1 MYSVSDAYRAAMKQ
15 PVQRFRMTGKVGR
28 VSFTDDNILSG
39 SFSIT
44 NQCSDDSSVQIG
56 QVYIGELDVTLMNL
70 QIPRYS
76 WKGQEIAPIFGMR
89 LADGSF
95 EDVPL
100 GVFTI
105 DSAKHTASGVVIKAY
120 DHMAKFD
127 KNCSVTSINGTAYN
141 LMLTACTACGLSL
154 GTTSEAFAAMANGSD
169 ELSLYSESDIETWRD
184 FVSWV
189 AASIAANVYAGRDGK
204 IYVRAYDQSVVDEID
219 TEHRFMGCEFSDFS
233 TRYTGLSVVN
243 IDAKCTSYY
252 ALDTDDGLT
261 YNIGSDPFLQYGVEE
276 KKDAQRKAIL
286 TALSKVDYVPFKAE
300 LIGNPAYD
308 LMDVF
313 RFTDGLADKDKLFCM
328 TKFTFQYNKSF
339 TMQGVG
345 QDPAL
350 ASAKSKTDKNLQGIL
365 SSNEN
370 QDYIRYY
377 DYQNAADYDIADTAK
392 AKIIDIRY
400 VTVKDTHID
409 FHAEIK
415 LTLDTTETEAEEI
428 ISDTDAVMVVTYYL
442 NGEEVK
448 DYVPVEML
456 PDGTHLLHLLFTWNS
471 TANLTGNFEVWLS
484 MAGGSCH
491 IARGDAR
498 AYMAGQGLAGSGA
511 WDGTI
516 SVYDTVPEMNLF
528 PVYRSFDASVTVG
541 LLSPETTGYSDIV
554 PSMQLSSVLQPIAA
568 NIGAVKF
575 LHRFDTEHLDTITYS
590 SDAIEVKDGAWKL
603 KDGVTLAELVTSD
616 CTADQILSVTSNCDS
631 NNVNFL
637 ASFDHGSTWWEYAN
651 GWITPDTTKESY
663 GMFAPAMKEIT
674 KKQWAEKLNG
684 SIQLKAIIHEKG
696 TLTDI
701 QIFTKEVEE

>member
-1 MYSVSDAYRAAMKQ
+1 MYAVSDAYKTAMKQ

-56 QVYIGELDVTLMNL
+56 QVYIGELDVTLMNMS
-70 QIPRYS
+70 IARYS
-76 WKGQEIAPIFGMR
+76 WKDQEIAPVFGMR
-89 LADGSF
+89 LENGNF

-100 GVFTI
+100 GIFTI

-120 DHMAKFD
+120 DHMAKLD

-141 LMLTACTACGLSL
+141 LMLTACTACGLTL
-154 GTTSEAFAAMANGSD
+154 GTTSEEFAAMANGSD
-169 ELSLYSESDIETWRD
+169 ELSLYSETDIETWRD

-189 AASIAANVYAGRDGK
+189 AASVAANVYAGRDGK
-204 IYVRAYDQSVVDEID
+204 IYVRAYDQTVVDEID
-219 TEHRFMGCEFSDFS
+219 TEHRFTGCEFSDFS

-243 IDAKCTSYY
+243 IDAKTTSYY
-252 ALDTDDGLT
+252 ALDVDDGLT
-261 YNIGSDPFLQYGVEE
+261 YNIGSDPFLQYGVDE

-286 TALSKVDYVPFKAE
+286 TALSQVDYVPFKAE

-328 TKFTFQYNKSF
+328 TKFTFNYNQSF

-377 DYQNAADYDIADTAK
+377 DYQNAADYDIADAAK
-392 AKIIDIRY
+392 AKIIDVRY
-400 VTVKDTHID
+400 ITVKNTHID

-415 LTLDTTETEAEEI
+415 LTLDTTETETDELL
-428 ISDTDAVMVVTYYL
+428 SDTDVVMTVTYYL

-448 DYVPVEML
+448 DYVPVETM

-484 MAGGSCH
+484 MVGGSCH

-516 SVYDTVPEMNLF
+516 TVYDTVPEMNLF
-528 PVYRSFDASVTVG
+528 PVYRSFDASVIFD
-541 LLSPETTGYSDIV
+541 LLSPETAGISDIV
-554 PSMQLSSVLQPIAA
+554 PSMSLTNVLQPIAGT
-568 NIGAVKF
+568 IGAVKF
-575 LHRFDTEHLDTITYS
+575 LHRFNTLRP
-590 SDAIEVKDGAWKL
+590 SDLSYDSEKIEIKDGEWRL
-603 KDGVTLAELVTSD
+603 KDGVTIAEMTTKDLTVESILQVTS
-616 CTADQILSVTSNCDS
+616 VCDS

-637 ASFDHGSTWWEYAN
+637 VSFDHGVNWLEYAN
-651 GWITPDTTKESY
+651 GWITPDTSKASY
-663 GMFAPAMKEIT
+663 GMFGPAMAVIDSDKWNEMLKGT
-674 KKQWAEKLNG
+674 
-684 SIQLKAIIHEKG
+684 IQMKVIIHEKG
-696 TLTDI
+696 HITDL
-701 QIFTKEVEE
+701 QIYTKEVEE

>member
-1 MYSVSDAYRAAMKQ
+1 MYAVSEKYKAAMKQ

-28 VSFTDDNILSG
+28 VFFTDDNILSG

-56 QVYIGELDVTLMNL
+56 QVYIGELDVTLMNMN
-70 QIPRYS
+70 IPRYS
-76 WKGQEIAPIFGMR
+76 WKDQEIAPVFGMR
-89 LADGSF
+89 LSDGTF

-120 DHMAKFD
+120 DHMAKLD

-141 LMLTACTACGLSL
+141 LMLTACTACGLTL
-154 GTTSEAFAAMANGSD
+154 GTTSEEFAAMANGSD
-169 ELSLYSESDIETWRD
+169 ELSLYSETDIETWRD

-189 AASIAANVYAGRDGK
+189 AATIAANVYAGRDGK
-204 IYVRAYDQSVVDEID
+204 IYVRAYDQTVVDEID
-219 TEHRFMGCEFSDFS
+219 TEHRFTGCEFSDFS

-243 IDAKCTSYY
+243 IDAKTTSYY
-252 ALDTDDGLT
+252 ALDVDDGLT
-261 YNIGSDPFLQYGVEE
+261 YNIGSDPFLQYGVDE
-276 KKDAQRKAIL
+276 KKNAQRKAIL
-286 TALSKVDYVPFKAE
+286 TALSQVDYVPFKAE

-328 TKFTFQYNKSF
+328 TKFTFNYNQSF
-339 TMQGVG
+339 TIQGVG

-350 ASAKSKTDKNLQGIL
+350 ASAKSKTDKNLLGIL
-365 SSNEN
+365 SSNDN

-377 DYQNAADYDIADTAK
+377 DYQNAADYDIADAAK

-400 VTVKDTHID
+400 ITVKNTHID

-415 LTLDTTETEAEEI
+415 LTLDTTETETNELL
-428 ISDTDAVMVVTYYL
+428 SDTDAVMTVTYYL

-448 DYVPVEML
+448 DYVPVETM

-484 MAGGSCH
+484 MVGGSCH

-516 SVYDTVPEMNLF
+516 TVYDTIPEMNLV
-528 PVYRSFDASVTVG
+528 PVYRDFDASVAFS
-541 LLSPETTGYSDIV
+541 LLFPTAAGYSDIV
-554 PSMQLSSVLQPIAA
+554 PSMSLTSVLKPFTGT
-568 NIGAVKF
+568 IGAVKF
-575 LHRFDTEHLDTITYS
+575 LHRFDTLRPSDMTYDS
-590 SDAIEVKDGAWKL
+590 EKIEIKDGEWRL
-603 KDGVTLAELVTSD
+603 KDGVTIAEMTTKDLAVESILQVTS
-616 CTADQILSVTSNCDS
+616 VCDS

-637 ASFDHGSTWWEYAN
+637 VSFDHGANWLEYAN
-651 GWITPDTTKESY
+651 GWITPDTTKASY
-663 GMFAPAMKEIT
+663 GMFGPAMAVIDSDKWNEM
-674 KKQWAEKLNG
+674 
-684 SIQLKAIIHEKG
+684 LKGTVQMKVIIHEKG
-696 TLTDI
+696 HIADL
-701 QIFTKEVEE
+701 QIYTKEVEE

>member
-1 MYSVSDAYRAAMKQ
+1 MYAVSDAYKTAMKQ

-56 QVYIGELDVTLMNL
+56 QVYIGELDVTLMNMS
-70 QIPRYS
+70 IARYS
-76 WKGQEIAPIFGMR
+76 WKDQEIAPVFGMR
-89 LADGSF
+89 LENGNF

-100 GVFTI
+100 GIFTI

-120 DHMAKFD
+120 DHMAKLD

-141 LMLTACTACGLSL
+141 LMLTACTACGLTL
-154 GTTSEAFAAMANGSD
+154 GTTSEEFAAMANGSD
-169 ELSLYSESDIETWRD
+169 ELSLYSETDIETWRD

-204 IYVRAYDQSVVDEID
+204 IYVRAYDQTVVDEID
-219 TEHRFMGCEFSDFS
+219 TEHRFTGCEFSDFS

-243 IDAKCTSYY
+243 IDAKTTSYY
-252 ALDTDDGLT
+252 ALDVDDGLT
-261 YNIGSDPFLQYGVEE
+261 YNIGSDPFLQYGVDE

-286 TALSKVDYVPFKAE
+286 TALSQVDYVPFKAE

-328 TKFTFQYNKSF
+328 TKFTFNYNQSF

-377 DYQNAADYDIADTAK
+377 DYQNAADYDIADAAK
-392 AKIIDIRY
+392 AKIIDVRY
-400 VTVKDTHID
+400 ITVKNTHID

-415 LTLDTTETEAEEI
+415 LTLDTTETETDELL
-428 ISDTDAVMVVTYYL
+428 SDTDVVMTVTYYL

-448 DYVPVEML
+448 DYVPVETM

-484 MAGGSCH
+484 MVGGSCH

-516 SVYDTVPEMNLF
+516 TVYDTVPEMNLF
-528 PVYRSFDASVTVG
+528 PVYRSFDASVIFD
-541 LLSPETTGYSDIV
+541 LLSPETAGISDIV
-554 PSMQLSSVLQPIAA
+554 PSMSLTNVLQPIAGT
-568 NIGAVKF
+568 IGAVKF
-575 LHRFDTEHLDTITYS
+575 LHRFNTLRP
-590 SDAIEVKDGAWKL
+590 SDLSYDSEKIEIKDGEWRL
-603 KDGVTLAELVTSD
+603 KDGVTIAEMTTKDLTVESILQVTS
-616 CTADQILSVTSNCDS
+616 VCDS

-637 ASFDHGSTWWEYAN
+637 VSFDHGVNWLEYAN
-651 GWITPDTTKESY
+651 GWITPDTSKASY
-663 GMFAPAMKEIT
+663 GMFGPAMAVIDSDKWNEMLKGT
-674 KKQWAEKLNG
+674 
-684 SIQLKAIIHEKG
+684 IQMKVIIHEKG
-696 TLTDI
+696 HITDL
-701 QIFTKEVEE
+701 QIYTKEVEE